1 MRAVR
6 SKTQLQEFV
15 HKYFRPEKERLALR
29 FEQAMQDLTEFSL
42 QKYRLRYVLAKLTQ
56 YVNERALG
64 SETEA
69 NLHHF
74 LDSANHVEHILPQH
88 PSAAA
93 LREFDL
99 PEEAADWAV
108 WLGNLTLAEEPI
120 NTSLGN
126 KPFSSK
132 QPEYRNSQF
141 YLTKLL
147 SGVVSVG
154 KNTAINRAVE
164 GLPTFKEWSSKSIQ
178 KRQEALAELARK
190 VWDMPTPKVR

>member
-1 MRAVR
+1 
-6 SKTQLQEFV
+6 
-15 HKYFRPEKERLALR
+15 
-29 FEQAMQDLTEFSL
+29 
-42 QKYRLRYVLAKLTQ
+42 
-56 YVNERALG
+56 
-64 SETEA
+64 
-69 NLHHF
+69 
-74 LDSANHVEHILPQH
+74 
-88 PSAAA
+88 

-120 NTSLGN
+120 NISLGN